1 MNILAI
7 YDNKRLSVKAGLG
20 ALRFSVFPPKTKKR
34 KPDTAREPAKKPQ
47 KQNFPMPETEFIFHT
62 LDKLR
67 RSLVIRD
74 LDIGYMPPGNDP
86 MAAAMINALINE
98 AAAALLP
105 SLNALF
111 KVKKS
116 RVVVTPNFCMLGD
129 RLYVKLHLSLSLF
142 SALTIGL
149 SAFMKYN
156 KFRKTAETKKTY
168 QAENKSTTES
178 TYERKEI

>member
-1 MNILAI
+1 MNVYAI

-20 ALRFSVFPPKTKKR
+20 ALRFRVFPPKTKKKPVKER
-34 KPDTAREPAKKPQ
+34 KPSKPVQKK
-47 KQNFPMPETEFIFHT
+47 NFPMPETEFIFET

-67 RSLVIRD
+67 KSLVVRD
-74 LDIGYMPPGNDP
+74 LDIGYMPPGGDP

-105 SLNALF
+105 TLNNLF

-116 RVVVTPNFCMLGD
+116 RVVVSPNFSMPND
-129 RLYVKLHLSLSLF
+129 RLYVKLHVSLSVY

-149 SAFMKYN
+149 SAFLKYN
-156 KFRKTAETKKTY
+156 KFRKTADTAKTY
-168 QAENKSTTES
+168 QTENKSATES